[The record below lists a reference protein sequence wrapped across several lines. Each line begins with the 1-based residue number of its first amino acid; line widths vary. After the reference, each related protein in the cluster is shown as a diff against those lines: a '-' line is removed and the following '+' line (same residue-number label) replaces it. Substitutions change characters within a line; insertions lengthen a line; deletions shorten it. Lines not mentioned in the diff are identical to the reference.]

1 MGYYLRGIVVL
12 CDVGPDTVRRPGA
25 MALDVL
31 QGDTGVE
38 GQGGT

>member
-1 MGYYLRGIVVL
+1 MGYYLRGIMVL
-12 CDVGPDTVRRPGA
+12 CDIGPDAVRRPGA

-31 QGDTGVE
+31 QWDTGVE